1 MSPPHLKIEV
11 GLAQALVNY
20 LATKPWIEVKD
31 FIPALMALQPITEAV
46 TDGLAEERDENRA
59 S

>member
-1 MSPPHLKIEV
+1 MIIYRIDQM
-11 GLAQALVNY
+11 LAQALVNY

-31 FIPALMALQPITEAV
+31 FIPALMTLKTIPAKEP
-46 TDGLAEERDENRA
+46 DGLAEKRNTDGA